1 MIHIHNGTLLSCKKE
16 QNWAICSD
24 VDNLESVLQSE
35 VREKQTSFINAYTR
49 NLDNGIWFNFNL
61 TIKRYMA
68 LFAISFE
75 SNVHI

>member
-1 MIHIHNGTLLSCKKE
+1 MIHIHNGTLLSCKKG

-35 VREKQTSFINAYTR
+35 VRETSFINAYTR